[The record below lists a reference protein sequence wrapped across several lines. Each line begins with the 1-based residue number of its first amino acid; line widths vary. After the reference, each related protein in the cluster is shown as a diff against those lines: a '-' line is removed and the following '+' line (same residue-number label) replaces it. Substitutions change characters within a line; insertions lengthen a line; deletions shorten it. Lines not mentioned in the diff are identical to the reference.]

1 MTHVKY
7 NCVFIFHHVGA
18 ALPIGIKAE
27 IAIPRMSGTFVPR
40 EVWCIK
46 DVYSYLYMGRSSDVR
61 LKVPHITPSLVEAH
75 LTIWM
80 FYNQRLGWM

>member
-1 MTHVKY
+1 M
-7 NCVFIFHHVGA
+7 GA

-46 DVYSYLYMGRSSDVR
+46 DVYSYVYMDRSSDVR
-61 LKVPHITPSLVEAH
+61 LKVPHIAHSLDAPITSRWS
-75 LTIWM
+75 TI
-80 FYNQRLGWM
+80 RGLAGR